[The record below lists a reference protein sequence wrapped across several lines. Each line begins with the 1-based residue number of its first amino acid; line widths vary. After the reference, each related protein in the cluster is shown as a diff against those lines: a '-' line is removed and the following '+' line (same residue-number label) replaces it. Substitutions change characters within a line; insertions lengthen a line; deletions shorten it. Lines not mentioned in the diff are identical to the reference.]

1 MDMLILDTTPLLWIL
16 LPAAAAAVIA
26 VYDIIYRRPSAHR

>member
-1 MDMLILDTTPLLWIL
+1 MDMLILDNTPLLWIL

-26 VYDIIYRRPSAHR
+26 VYDIIYRRPSALR